1 MRQSRLACH
10 LFALA
15 SASLAFVSE
24 TNAGITVALGYDQ
37 WKPSLA
43 TPIELLA
50 GEYELTPMLNPDGR
64 WEGLSAFFSG
74 GGWNSF
80 QWNVAI
86 WDSNSDVNHD
96 TTNAN
101 RIAWFRTNNYG
112 NPGGY
117 DPAGAMDAFNAA
129 LAGDRMVGTTDYP
142 SNAPYRFTVATAG
155 TYYFGIYDSDLTNNR
170 GGVFFDLHAV
180 PAPSAASLLAL
191 VGLTKRGRRRK

>member
-1 MRQSRLACH
+1 MRHARLACH
-10 LFALA
+10 LFAIA
-15 SASLAFVSE
+15 SASLALVSE
-24 TNAGITVALGYDQ
+24 TNAGMTVALGYDQ

-43 TPIELLA
+43 APIELLA

-101 RIAWFRTNNYG
+101 RIAWCRTNNYG
-112 NPGGY
+112 NPGG
-117 DPAGAMDAFNAA
+117 
-129 LAGDRMVGTTDYP
+129 GTTLREPWMLSTLLSRGIGWWEPRIIRVMHRIDSRLQRQEP
-142 SNAPYRFTVATAG
+142 TTSESTTAT
-155 TYYFGIYDSDLTNNR
+155 
-170 GGVFFDLHAV
+170 
-180 PAPSAASLLAL
+180 
-191 VGLTKRGRRRK
+191 

>member
-1 MRQSRLACH
+1 MRLSTSVLPVMSLA
-10 LFALA
+10 LN
-15 SASLAFVSE
+15 ASLAHQAS
-24 TNAGITVALGYDQ
+24 AGMFVALGYDQ

-43 TPIELLA
+43 TPIELSA

-80 QWNVAI
+80 QWNVAV
-86 WDSNSDVNHD
+86 WDSNSDANHD

-101 RIAWFRTNNYG
+101 RIAWFRTNGYG
-112 NPGGY
+112 NPSGY

-129 LAGDRMVGTTDYP
+129 LAGDRMAGTTGYP

-180 PAPSAASLLAL
+180 PAPSAAPLLAL
-191 VGLTKRGRRRK
+191 AGLTARGRRRR